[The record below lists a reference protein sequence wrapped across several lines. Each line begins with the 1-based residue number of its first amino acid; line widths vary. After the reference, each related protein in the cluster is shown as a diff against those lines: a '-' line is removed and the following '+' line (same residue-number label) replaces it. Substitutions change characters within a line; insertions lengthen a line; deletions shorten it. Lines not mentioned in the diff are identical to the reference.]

1 MLAPSMSL
9 SQRQIDALGHIA
21 DQCQKALGLAARV
34 GTREKVENDWEAQYA
49 LARCLEIIGEAG
61 KRLGPQFHQAHAG
74 LPWKLITGMRD
85 KLIHHYDR
93 VNPGILWETVTND
106 LPTVRQVVEEALRT
120 EAPPPTADGVDG

>member
-1 MLAPSMSL
+1 MSL

-21 DQCQKALGLAARV
+21 DQCQKAIGLAARV

-93 VNPGILWETVTND
+93 VNPGILWETVTHD
-106 LPTVRQVVEEALRT
+106 LPTVLQVVEETLRT
-120 EAPPPTADGVDG
+120 EASLPPASAADG